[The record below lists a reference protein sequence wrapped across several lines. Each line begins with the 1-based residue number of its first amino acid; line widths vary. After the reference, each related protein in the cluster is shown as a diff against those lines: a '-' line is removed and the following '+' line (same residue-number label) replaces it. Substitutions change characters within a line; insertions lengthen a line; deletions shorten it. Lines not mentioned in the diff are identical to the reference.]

1 TLTLTPPTNRII
13 NHNELPPV
21 KDELSM
27 TLKINLMSHD
37 VGWAAIFHKG
47 RTAVTER
54 TPSLWLTPQKSA
66 LHPRYTTN
74 IDMNRGI
81 DGIFGNEI
89 LFNRWYHIAYILSNI
104 EKRMD
109 SSIILV
115 QNEFIIFNDAPLYI
129 GNDTYCNGINGQI
142 SNFRYYNF
150 ALSRGEVE
158 MDYL

>member
-13 NHNELPPV
+13 NHNELPLV
-21 KDELSM
+21 KDELSI

-37 VGWAAIFHKG
+37 VGWAAVFHKG
-47 RTAVTER
+47 RAKYTER
-54 TPSLWLTPQKSA
+54 TPSLWLTPENSA
-66 LHPRYTTN
+66 LYPRYTTN
-74 IDMNRGI
+74 IEMSRGI
-81 DGIFGNEI
+81 DGILDGKWVGF
-89 LFNRWYHIAYILSNI
+89 
-104 EKRMD
+104 

-115 QNEFIIFNDAPLYI
+115 QNQFVIFNDAPLYI
-129 GNDTYCNGINGQI
+129 GNDTYYNGINGQI

>member
-1 TLTLTPPTNRII
+1 
-13 NHNELPPV
+13 
-21 KDELSM
+21 
-27 TLKINLMSHD
+27 MSHD

-109 SSIILV
+109 SRERPNNNVVTTGVLAGSTV
-115 QNEFIIFNDAPLYI
+115 GSFF
-129 GNDTYCNGINGQI
+129 C
-142 SNFRYYNF
+142 
-150 ALSRGEVE
+150 
-158 MDYL
+158 